1 MLRVTKLADYGIVM
15 LTYFAANRENTYTAR
30 DMARIVQLPLPV
42 VSKVLKLLGKSRLL
56 TSQRG
61 TKGGYG
67 LARDPQEITVANVIR
82 ALEGPIAVTEC
93 IALNRDCSLELGCP
107 VRTNWHLINYAIQSA
122 LEKITLAEMTKP
134 LTPSLVNLTL
144 PVQKTTSNNLDIS
157 YERQQ
162 QH

>member
-15 LTYFAANRENTYTAR
+15 LTYLAANRENTYTAR
-30 DMARIVQLPLPV
+30 DMAKIVQLPFPV
-42 VSKVLKLLGKSRLL
+42 VSKVLKLLGKSGLL
-56 TSQRG
+56 ASQRG

-67 LARDPQEITVANVIR
+67 LARDPQEITVAAVIR

-93 IALNRDCSLELGCP
+93 ISPKRDCNLEQGCP
-107 VRTNWHLINYAIQSA
+107 VRTNWHLINNAIQSA

-134 LTPSLVNLTL
+134 LNQSLVSLCF
-144 PVQKTTSNNLDIS
+144 PAQQAVPNNSGIS
-157 YERQQ
+157 YERQE